1 MPPKQLSI
9 KEKSVIKTEKSTLK
23 KSKSVTKT
31 DNSKTQEKSKRAPT
45 TYQIFMKEE
54 IEKLKTTHPTLEHKE
69 KFSMV
74 AQKWS
79 EQKKINS
86 K

>member
-1 MPPKQLSI
+1 MPPKKSPT
-9 KEKSVIKTEKSTLK
+9 KEKSVTKTEKSTLK

-54 IEKLKTTHPTLEHKE
+54 IARLKESHPKLEHKE
-69 KFSMV
+69 RFSMA
-74 AQKWS
+74 AQNWS
-79 EQKKINS
+79 KQKK
-86 K
+86 